1 MRNDYRTITLSYTF
15 TRDCTEVFFV
25 VGQCYF
31 SPLCDEWVDSIGECM
46 RSDFPLPEYSYA
58 ERQLSLQFLGAYR
71 LMRRLGQ
78 GGMSEVFLAYDSQAG
93 KSVAIK
99 MLAQHFACDPVQR
112 TRFEREARLL
122 TALQHRNI
130 IRGQEWSCDEE
141 TGRPFLVM
149 EYIDGP
155 SAETWVE
162 QLGRLPVP
170 DVVHIGLAMARA
182 LEHLHG
188 RNYIH
193 RDIKPANILLAPDG
207 YARLTDMGL
216 VKWNDREA
224 VRLTATNDGFGTS
237 YYMPLE
243 QALNAHF
250 VDCRSDIFAL
260 GATLYHLL
268 TGRVPFPGEDHH
280 DVVRMKR
287 AGYYTPISLWNSAVP
302 TRLEAILNRMLATDP
317 RKRFR
322 SATDVLVALERTQLA
337 RGIPSYARRERNH
350 RKRKE
355 QERFLGLDKT
365 CPDLRLQ
372 MPDFRPRAPELWF
385 LRYRNRKGQPQ
396 LRKGTTEQVLQGLR
410 NGRFRGQVLAARCR
424 LKNFRPLSEY
434 PEFHAYFAAKPSS
447 KPVPVAVPPLAATL
461 CRRLMARFGWPIGAA
476 QPQ

>member
-1 MRNDYRTITLSYTF
+1 
-15 TRDCTEVFFV
+15 
-25 VGQCYF
+25 
-31 SPLCDEWVDSIGECM
+31 M

-58 ERQLSLQFLGAYR
+58 ERQLSLQFLGPYR

-78 GGMSEVFLAYDSQAG
+78 GGMSDVFLAYDARASQ
-93 KSVAIK
+93 SVAIK
-99 MLAQHFACDPVQR
+99 MLGQNFSCDTVQR
-112 TRFEREARLL
+112 TRFEREAELL
-122 TALQHRNI
+122 TTLQHRNI
-130 IRGQEWSCDEE
+130 IHGQEWGLDDE

-155 SAETWVE
+155 NAEIWVE
-162 QLGRLPVP
+162 QLGRLPIS

-193 RDIKPANILLAPDG
+193 RDIKPSNILLAPDG
-207 YARLTDMGL
+207 CARLTDLGL
-216 VKWNDREA
+216 VKWNDRDA

-317 RKRFR
+317 RKRYR
-322 SATDVLVALERTQLA
+322 SATDVLVALERTHLA
-337 RGIPSYARRERNH
+337 RGLPSYGRRLRNVP
-350 RKRKE
+350 REE
-355 QERFLGLDKT
+355 QLEQFVSLDKT
-365 CPDLRLQ
+365 CPDLRVQ
-372 MPDFRPRAPELWF
+372 TPDFRPQAPELWF
-385 LRYRNRKGQPQ
+385 LRYRNRKGLPQ

-410 NGRFRGQVLAARCR
+410 SGRFRGQVLAARCR

-434 PEFHAYFAAKPSS
+434 PEFHAYFATKPPS
-447 KPVPVAVPPLAATL
+447 KPVPVSVPQPSATL
-461 CRRLMARFGWPIGAA
+461 CQRLMARFGWSLGAA
-476 QPQ
+476 LSQ

>member
-1 MRNDYRTITLSYTF
+1 
-15 TRDCTEVFFV
+15 
-25 VGQCYF
+25 
-31 SPLCDEWVDSIGECM
+31 M
-46 RSDFPLPEYSYA
+46 RSNFPLPEYSYA
-58 ERQLSLQFLGAYR
+58 ERQLSLQFLGPYR

-78 GGMSEVFLAYDSQAG
+78 GGMNDVYLAYDAQAG
-93 KSVAIK
+93 NSVAIK
-99 MLAQHFACDPVQR
+99 MLGEQFSGDAVQR
-112 TRFEREARLL
+112 TRFEREAELL
-122 TALQHRNI
+122 TTLQHRNI
-130 IRGQEWSCDEE
+130 IRGQEWANDEE

-149 EYIDGP
+149 EYVDGP

-162 QLGRLPVP
+162 QLGRLPVS

-193 RDIKPANILLAPDG
+193 RDIKPSNILLAPDG
-207 YARLTDMGL
+207 CARLTDLGL

-317 RKRFR
+317 RKRYR
-322 SATDVLVALERTQLA
+322 SATDVLVALERTHLA
-337 RGIPSYARRERNH
+337 RGIPSYGRRLRH
-350 RKRKE
+350 SRCQE
-355 QERFLGLDKT
+355 QQSPFLGLDKT

-372 MPDFRPRAPELWF
+372 TPAFRPRAPEMWF
-385 LRYRNRKGQPQ
+385 LRYRNRKGLPQ

-410 NGRFRGQVLAARCR
+410 SGRFRGQVLAARCR

-434 PEFHAYFAAKPSS
+434 PEFHAYFATKPPS
-447 KPVPVAVPPLAATL
+447 KPVPVAAPRPSATL
-461 CRRLMARFGWPIGAA
+461 CQRLMARFGWSLGATLS
-476 QPQ
+476 Q